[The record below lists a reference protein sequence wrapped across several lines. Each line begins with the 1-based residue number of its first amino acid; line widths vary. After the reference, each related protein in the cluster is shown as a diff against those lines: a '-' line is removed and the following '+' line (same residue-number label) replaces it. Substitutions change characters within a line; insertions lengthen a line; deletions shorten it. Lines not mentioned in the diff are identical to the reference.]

1 MPEQQDETP
10 DPPTLAGKID
20 HLFRTVRAP
29 GGGEHSLEH
38 VARAIAESGGP
49 TISATYLWQLRRG
62 ARDNPR
68 MSHLHALA
76 GFFGVDPAYFF
87 PGELREDLS
96 AAALLRDTG
105 ARALAVQAAGLPQ
118 NTQAVL
124 VEVAMLARRAH
135 GLDQPASA

>member
-1 MPEQQDETP
+1 MPEQQDETT
-10 DPPTLAGKID
+10 DPPTLAGKLD

-38 VARAIAESGGP
+38 VARAIAASGGP

-68 MSHLHALA
+68 MSHLAALA

-87 PGELREDLS
+87 PGELREDAA
-96 AAALLRDTG
+96 AAALLRDGGMRT
-105 ARALAVQAAGLPQ
+105 LAEVAAELTPTSRGLVTEVAAHIRLLEQAA
-118 NTQAVL
+118 
-124 VEVAMLARRAH
+124 
-135 GLDQPASA
+135 PA